1 MALKRHK
8 IAVMEYQRITLRIPI
23 DLHQQLM
30 EKSEQKSRSM
40 NAEIIARLLAS
51 LSEPDEELPASNDE
65 EKIRRV
71 ALEVVRKE
79 LDARLGKAG

>member
-1 MALKRHK
+1 
-8 IAVMEYQRITLRIPI
+8 MEYQRITLRIPI

>member
-1 MALKRHK
+1 
-8 IAVMEYQRITLRIPI
+8 MEYQRITLRIPI

-51 LSEPDEELPASNDE
+51 LSEPDEELPASNAE

-79 LDARLGKAG
+79 LDARLGNAG

>member
-1 MALKRHK
+1 
-8 IAVMEYQRITLRIPI
+8 MEYQRITLRIPV

-51 LSEPDEELPASNDE
+51 LSETESEPTANSAASNDDE
-65 EKIRRV
+65 HIRRV
-71 ALEVVRKE
+71 AMEVVRQE
-79 LDARLGKAG
+79 LARLGKVG

>member
-1 MALKRHK
+1 
-8 IAVMEYQRITLRIPI
+8 MEYQRITLRIPI

-71 ALEVVRKE
+71 ALEVVREE

>member
-40 NAEIIARLLAS
+40 NAEIIASLLAS